1 MADPSQTAS
10 LASDN
15 GAQDMSVQDT
25 DAQGNAGQVTTS
37 VNGDESGA
45 PASSSEVVWLLGEI
59 SPPDHISSLDTA
71 GVQQFGDGADLVL
84 AATVAPEAPANLD
97 HALDQLTTVTDL
109 FDVPVLDFHNS

>member
-1 MADPSQTAS
+1 MADPSQTTS

-25 DAQGNAGQVTTS
+25 DAQGNGAHVAAS

-45 PASSSEVVWLLGEI
+45 PASSSEVVCLLGES
-59 SPPDHISSLDTA
+59 SPPVISSVDTA
-71 GVQQFGDGADLVL
+71 GAHQFGDGADLVL

-97 HALDQLTTVTDL
+97 HALDQLTTVIDL